1 MNARLNAF
9 ATVLDVVVLVGLG
22 LGLLF
27 APLTLVWAFDDGFAT
42 DLLLSWAIAVDGW
55 MLGHGVPLT
64 LTLDPSLAQSLSL
77 GESSSSFVVDIA
89 LLGLGLITL
98 LWGYRIGR
106 RSGTRIYP
114 VSTWFVAVGTLVG
127 LSFVMVFF
135 LPQHMVTMELMDA
148 LVRPALFLAAGLALA
163 TWAGSRAPGGRVLE
177 GVLPETVLA
186 VMRTGVKTAGA
197 SVLGLVALASLAL
210 AGLVLWSF
218 GTMIVLYE
226 SLQPG
231 VWGIITLSIAQL
243 ALLPTAIVWGAMW
256 MVGPGFALGTG
267 ALVSP
272 LGTTVQAVPA
282 LPLLGII
289 PSTPPMGAIMIVA
302 VPLAVSFI
310 AGVAATT
317 MLLGKNPGNLW
328 RNVGDTEFHHQPLV
342 QILAASAVAGVLGSF
357 GGFVLASMTSGS
369 AGPGRFQNV
378 GADPAQIALWW
389 GLEICVG
396 VLLGL
401 LSGAL
406 GRRGQKVAR

>member
-64 LTLDPSLAQSLSL
+64 LTLDPTLAQSLSL

-114 VSTWFVAVGTLVG
+114 VSTWFVAVGTLVA
-127 LSFVMVFF
+127 LSFAMVFF
-135 LPQHMVTMELMDA
+135 LPDHMVTMELMDA

-163 TWAGSRAPGGRVLE
+163 TWVGSRAPGGRVLE
-177 GVLPETVLA
+177 GALPDTVLA

-197 SVLGLVALASLAL
+197 SVLGLVALASLAI
-210 AGLVLWSF
+210 ASLVLWSF

-289 PSTPPMGAIMIVA
+289 PSAPPMGAIMIVA

-317 MLLGKNPGNLW
+317 MLLGNNPGNLW
-328 RNVGDTEFHHQPLV
+328 RSVGDTEFHHQPLV
-342 QILAASAVAGVLGSF
+342 QILAASAVAGALGSF
-357 GGFVLASMTSGS
+357 GGFLLASMTSGS

-389 GLEICVG
+389 GLEIFVG

-401 LSGAL
+401 ISGAL

>member
-64 LTLDPSLAQSLSL
+64 LTLDPTLAQSLSL
-77 GESSSSFVVDIA
+77 GESSSTFVVDIA

-114 VSTWFVAVGTLVG
+114 VSTWFVAVGTLVA
-127 LSFVMVFF
+127 LSFAMVFF
-135 LPQHMVTMELMDA
+135 LPDHMVTMELMDA

-163 TWAGSRAPGGRVLE
+163 TWVGSRAPGGRVLE
-177 GVLPETVLA
+177 GALPDTVLA

-197 SVLGLVALASLAL
+197 SVLGLVALASLAI

-256 MVGPGFALGTG
+256 MVGPGFAVGTG

-289 PSTPPMGAIMIVA
+289 PSAPPMGAIMIVA

-317 MLLGKNPGNLW
+317 MLLGNNPGNLW
-328 RNVGDTEFHHQPLV
+328 RSVGDTEFHHQPLV
-342 QILAASAVAGVLGSF
+342 QILAASAVAGALGSF
-357 GGFVLASMTSGS
+357 GGFLLASMTSGS

-389 GLEICVG
+389 GLEIFVG

-401 LSGAL
+401 ISGAL

>member
-22 LGLLF
+22 LGLMF
-27 APLTLVWAFDDGFAT
+27 APLTFVWAFDDGFAT

-64 LTLDPSLAQSLSL
+64 LTLDPTLAQSLSL
-77 GESSSSFVVDIA
+77 GESSSTFVVDIA

-114 VSTWFVAVGTLVG
+114 VSTWFVAVGTLVA

-135 LPQHMVTMELMDA
+135 LPAHMVTMELMDA

-163 TWAGSRAPGGRVLE
+163 TWVGSRAPGGRVLE
-177 GVLPETVLA
+177 GALPETLLA

-197 SVLGLVALASLAL
+197 SVLGLVALASLAI

-243 ALLPTAIVWGAMW
+243 ALLPTAIIWGAMW

-302 VPLAVSFI
+302 VPLVVSFI
-310 AGVAATT
+310 VGVAATT
-317 MLLGKNPGNLW
+317 MLLGNNPGDLW

-342 QILAASAVAGVLGSF
+342 QILAASAVAGALGSF
-357 GGFVLASMTSGS
+357 AGFVLASMTSGS

-389 GLEICVG
+389 GLEIFVG

>member
-27 APLTLVWAFDDGFAT
+27 APLTFVWAFDDGFAT

-127 LSFVMVFF
+127 LSFSMVFF

-163 TWAGSRAPGGRVLE
+163 TWVGSRAPGGRVLE

-289 PSTPPMGAIMIVA
+289 PSTPPMEAIMIVA

-317 MLLGKNPGNLW
+317 MLLGSNPGNLW

>member
-22 LGLLF
+22 LGLMF
-27 APLTLVWAFDDGFAT
+27 APLTFVWAFDDGFAT

-64 LTLDPSLAQSLSL
+64 LTLDPTLAQSLSL
-77 GESSSSFVVDIA
+77 GESSSTFVVDIA

-114 VSTWFVAVGTLVG
+114 VSTWFVAVGTLVA

-135 LPQHMVTMELMDA
+135 LPAHMVTMELMDA

-163 TWAGSRAPGGRVLE
+163 TWVGSRAPGGRVLQ
-177 GVLPETVLA
+177 GALPETLLA

-197 SVLGLVALASLAL
+197 SVLGLVALASLAI

-243 ALLPTAIVWGAMW
+243 ALLPTAIIWGAMW

-317 MLLGKNPGNLW
+317 MLLGNNPGDLW

-342 QILAASAVAGVLGSF
+342 QILAASAVAGALGSF
-357 GGFVLASMTSGS
+357 AGFVLASMTSGS

-389 GLEICVG
+389 GLEIFVG
-396 VLLGL
+396 VVLGL

>member
-64 LTLDPSLAQSLSL
+64 LTLDPTLAQSLSL
-77 GESSSSFVVDIA
+77 GESSSTFVVDIA

-163 TWAGSRAPGGRVLE
+163 TWVGSRAPGGRVLE

-256 MVGPGFALGTG
+256 MVGPGFAVGTG

-289 PSTPPMGAIMIVA
+289 PSTPPMEAIMIVA

-342 QILAASAVAGVLGSF
+342 QILAASAVGGVLGSF

>member
-27 APLTLVWAFDDGFAT
+27 APLTFVWAFDDGFAT

-64 LTLDPSLAQSLSL
+64 LTLDPTLAQSLSL
-77 GESSSSFVVDIA
+77 GESSSTFVVDIA

-163 TWAGSRAPGGRVLE
+163 TWVGSRAPGGRVLE

-197 SVLGLVALASLAL
+197 SVLGLVALASLAI

-289 PSTPPMGAIMIVA
+289 PSTPPMEAIMIVA

-317 MLLGKNPGNLW
+317 MLLGSNPGNLW

>member
-27 APLTLVWAFDDGFAT
+27 APLTFVWAFDDGFAT

-163 TWAGSRAPGGRVLE
+163 TWVGSRAPGGRVLE

-197 SVLGLVALASLAL
+197 SVLGLVALASLAI
-210 AGLVLWSF
+210 AGLVMWSF

-243 ALLPTAIVWGAMW
+243 ALLPTAIVWGALW

-289 PSTPPMGAIMIVA
+289 PPTPPMGAIMIVA

-357 GGFVLASMTSGS
+357 GGYVLASMTSGS

>member
-1 MNARLNAF
+1 MNARLNAL

-22 LGLLF
+22 LGLFF

-42 DLLLSWAIAVDGW
+42 DVLLSWAIAVDGW

-64 LTLDPSLAQSLSL
+64 FTLDATLAQSLSL
-77 GESSSSFVVDIA
+77 GENNSSFVVDIA
-89 LLGLGLITL
+89 LLGVGLITL

-114 VSTWFVAVGTLVG
+114 VSTWFVAVGTLVA
-127 LSFVMVFF
+127 LSFAMVFF
-135 LPQHMVTMELMDA
+135 LPPHMVTMELMDA

-163 TWAGSRAPGGRVLE
+163 TWVGSRAPGGRVLE
-177 GVLPETVLA
+177 GVVPEALLA

-197 SVLGLVALASLAL
+197 SVLGLVALASLAI

-289 PSTPPMGAIMIVA
+289 PSSPPAGAIMIVA

-317 MLLGKNPGNLW
+317 MLLGHAPGNLW
-328 RNVGDTEFHHQPLV
+328 RDVGDTEFHHQPLV
-342 QILAASAVAGVLGSF
+342 QIVAASAVAGALGSF

-378 GADPAQIALWW
+378 GADPAQSALWW
-389 GLEICVG
+389 GLEIFVG
-396 VLLGL
+396 VFLGL

-406 GRRGQKVAR
+406 GRRRQKVAR

>member
-1 MNARLNAF
+1 MNARLHAF

-27 APLTLVWAFDDGFAT
+27 APLTFVWAFDDGFAT

-127 LSFVMVFF
+127 LSFSMVFF

-163 TWAGSRAPGGRVLE
+163 TWVGSRAPGGRVLE

-289 PSTPPMGAIMIVA
+289 PSTPPMEAIMIVA

-317 MLLGKNPGNLW
+317 MLLGSNPGNLW

>member
-22 LGLLF
+22 LGLMF
-27 APLTLVWAFDDGFAT
+27 APLTFVWAFDDGFAT

-64 LTLDPSLAQSLSL
+64 LTLDPTLAQSLSL
-77 GESSSSFVVDIA
+77 GESSSTFVVDIA

-114 VSTWFVAVGTLVG
+114 VSTWFVAVGTLVA

-135 LPQHMVTMELMDA
+135 LPAHMVTMELMDA

-163 TWAGSRAPGGRVLE
+163 TWVGSRAPGGRVLE
-177 GVLPETVLA
+177 GALPETLLA

-197 SVLGLVALASLAL
+197 SVLGLVALASLAI

-243 ALLPTAIVWGAMW
+243 ALLPTAIIWGAMW

-317 MLLGKNPGNLW
+317 MLLGNNPGDLW

-342 QILAASAVAGVLGSF
+342 QILAASTVAGALGSF
-357 GGFVLASMTSGS
+357 AGFVLASMTSGS

-389 GLEICVG
+389 GLEIFVG

>member
-27 APLTLVWAFDDGFAT
+27 APLTFVWAFDDGFAT

-127 LSFVMVFF
+127 LSFSMVFF

-163 TWAGSRAPGGRVLE
+163 TWVGSRAPGGRVLE

-197 SVLGLVALASLAL
+197 SVLGLVALASLAI

-289 PSTPPMGAIMIVA
+289 PSNPPIGAIMIVA
-302 VPLAVSFI
+302 VPLAVAFI

-317 MLLGKNPGNLW
+317 MLLGSNPGNLW

-357 GGFVLASMTSGS
+357 GGYVLASMTSGS

>member
-64 LTLDPSLAQSLSL
+64 LTLDPTLAQSLSL
-77 GESSSSFVVDIA
+77 GESSSTFVVDIA

-163 TWAGSRAPGGRVLE
+163 TWVGSRAPGGRVLE

-256 MVGPGFALGTG
+256 MVGPGFAVGTG

-289 PSTPPMGAIMIVA
+289 PSNPPIGAIMIVA
-302 VPLAVSFI
+302 VPLAVAFI

>member
-64 LTLDPSLAQSLSL
+64 LTLDPTLAQSLSL
-77 GESSSSFVVDIA
+77 GESSSTFVVDIA

-163 TWAGSRAPGGRVLE
+163 TWVGSRAPGGRVLE

-256 MVGPGFALGTG
+256 MVGPGFAVGAG

-289 PSTPPMGAIMIVA
+289 PSNPPIGAIMIVA
-302 VPLAVSFI
+302 VPLAVAFI

>member
-64 LTLDPSLAQSLSL
+64 LTLDPTLAQSLSL
-77 GESSSSFVVDIA
+77 GESSSTFVVDIA

-114 VSTWFVAVGTLVG
+114 VSTWFVAVGTLVA
-127 LSFVMVFF
+127 LSFAMVFF
-135 LPQHMVTMELMDA
+135 LPDHMVTMELMDA

-163 TWAGSRAPGGRVLE
+163 TWVGSRAPGGRVLE
-177 GVLPETVLA
+177 GALPDTVLA

-197 SVLGLVALASLAL
+197 SVLGLVALASLAI

-317 MLLGKNPGNLW
+317 MLLGNNPGNLW
-328 RNVGDTEFHHQPLV
+328 RSVGDTEFHHQPLV
-342 QILAASAVAGVLGSF
+342 QILAASAVAGALGSF
-357 GGFVLASMTSGS
+357 GGFLLASMTSGS

-389 GLEICVG
+389 GLEIFVG

-401 LSGAL
+401 ISGAL

>member
-1 MNARLNAF
+1 MNARLHAF

-27 APLTLVWAFDDGFAT
+27 APLTFVWAFDDGFAT

-127 LSFVMVFF
+127 LSFAMVFF

-163 TWAGSRAPGGRVLE
+163 TWVGSRAPGGRVLE

-197 SVLGLVALASLAL
+197 SVLGLVALASLAI

-289 PSTPPMGAIMIVA
+289 PSTPPMEAIMIVA

-317 MLLGKNPGNLW
+317 MLLGSNPGNLW

>member
-27 APLTLVWAFDDGFAT
+27 APLTFVWAFDDGFAT
-42 DLLLSWAIAVDGW
+42 DLLISWAIAVDGW

-114 VSTWFVAVGTLVG
+114 VSTWFVAVGTLVA

-163 TWAGSRAPGGRVLE
+163 TWVGSRAPGGRVLE

-197 SVLGLVALASLAL
+197 SVLGLVALASLAI
-210 AGLVLWSF
+210 AGLIVWSF

-243 ALLPTAIVWGAMW
+243 ALLPTAIVWGALW

-317 MLLGKNPGNLW
+317 MLLGSNPGNLW

-342 QILAASAVAGVLGSF
+342 QILAASAVAGALGSF

-378 GADPAQIALWW
+378 GADPAQVALWW
-389 GLEICVG
+389 GLEIFVG

-406 GRRGQKVAR
+406 GRRSQKVAR

>member
-272 LGTTVQAVPA
+272 LGTAVQAVPA

-289 PSTPPMGAIMIVA
+289 PSTPPIGAIMIVA

>member
-22 LGLLF
+22 LGLMF
-27 APLTLVWAFDDGFAT
+27 APLTFVWAFDDGFAT

-64 LTLDPSLAQSLSL
+64 FTLDPTLAQSLSL
-77 GESSSSFVVDIA
+77 GESSSTFVVDIA

-114 VSTWFVAVGTLVG
+114 VSTWFVAVGTLVA

-135 LPQHMVTMELMDA
+135 LPAHMVTMELMDA

-163 TWAGSRAPGGRVLE
+163 TWVGSRAPGGRVLE
-177 GVLPETVLA
+177 GALPETLLA

-197 SVLGLVALASLAL
+197 SVLGLVALASLAI

-243 ALLPTAIVWGAMW
+243 ALLPTAIIWGAMW

-282 LPLLGII
+282 LPLLGVI

-317 MLLGKNPGNLW
+317 MLLGNNPGDLW

-342 QILAASAVAGVLGSF
+342 QILAASAVAGALGSF
-357 GGFVLASMTSGS
+357 AGFVLASMTSGS

-389 GLEICVG
+389 GLEIFVG

>member
-9 ATVLDVVVLVGLG
+9 ATALDVVVLVGLG
-22 LGLLF
+22 LGLFF

-42 DLLLSWAIAVDGW
+42 DLLLSWAIAVNGW

-64 LTLDPSLAQSLSL
+64 FTLDATLAQSLSL
-77 GESSSSFVVDIA
+77 GESDSTFVVDIA
-89 LLGLGLITL
+89 LLGVGLLTL

-106 RSGTRIYP
+106 RSGTRVYP
-114 VSTWFVAVGTLVG
+114 VSTWFVAVGTLVA
-127 LSFVMVFF
+127 LSFAMVFF
-135 LPQHMVTMELMDA
+135 LPAHMVTMTVLDA
-148 LVRPALFLAAGLALA
+148 LVRPVLFLAAGLALA
-163 TWAGSRAPGGRVLE
+163 TWVGSRAPGGRVLE
-177 GVLPETVLA
+177 GVLPQALLA

-197 SVLGLVALASLAL
+197 SVLGLIGVTAVVI
-210 AGLVLWSF
+210 AGLVLLSF
-218 GTMIVLYE
+218 GTLVTLYE
-226 SLQPG
+226 ALQPG

-243 ALLPTAIVWGAMW
+243 ALLPTAIIWGALW
-256 MVGPGFALGTG
+256 MVGPGFAVGTG

-289 PSTPPMGAIMIVA
+289 PSSPPAGAIMIVA
-302 VPLAVSFI
+302 VPLAVSFV

-317 MLLGKNPGNLW
+317 MLLGRTPGKLW
-328 RNVGDTEFHHQPLV
+328 RDVGDTEFHHQPLV
-342 QILAASAVAGVLGSF
+342 QVLAASAVAGLLGSF
-357 GGFVLASMTSGS
+357 GGFVLASITSGA

-389 GLEICVG
+389 GLEIFVG
-396 VLLGL
+396 VVLGL

-406 GRRGQKVAR
+406 GRRSQKLAR

>member
-27 APLTLVWAFDDGFAT
+27 APLTFVWAFDDGFAT

-127 LSFVMVFF
+127 LSFSMVFF

-163 TWAGSRAPGGRVLE
+163 TWVGSRAPGGRVLE

-197 SVLGLVALASLAL
+197 SVLGLVALASLAI

-289 PSTPPMGAIMIVA
+289 PSTPPMEAIMIVA

-317 MLLGKNPGNLW
+317 MLLGSNPGNLW

>member
-163 TWAGSRAPGGRVLE
+163 TWVGSRAPGGRVLE

-197 SVLGLVALASLAL
+197 SVLGLVALASLTL

-256 MVGPGFALGTG
+256 MVGPGFAVGTG

-289 PSTPPMGAIMIVA
+289 PSNPPIGAIMIVA
-302 VPLAVSFI
+302 VPLAVAFI

>member
-1 MNARLNAF
+1 
-9 ATVLDVVVLVGLG
+9 
-22 LGLLF
+22 
-27 APLTLVWAFDDGFAT
+27 
-42 DLLLSWAIAVDGW
+42 
-55 MLGHGVPLT
+55 
-64 LTLDPSLAQSLSL
+64 
-77 GESSSSFVVDIA
+77 
-89 LLGLGLITL
+89 
-98 LWGYRIGR
+98 
-106 RSGTRIYP
+106 
-114 VSTWFVAVGTLVG
+114 
-127 LSFVMVFF
+127 
-135 LPQHMVTMELMDA
+135 
-148 LVRPALFLAAGLALA
+148 
-163 TWAGSRAPGGRVLE
+163 
-177 GVLPETVLA
+177 
-186 VMRTGVKTAGA
+186 
-197 SVLGLVALASLAL
+197 
-210 AGLVLWSF
+210 
-218 GTMIVLYE
+218 MIVLYE

-256 MVGPGFALGTG
+256 MVGPGFAVGTG

-289 PSTPPMGAIMIVA
+289 PSNPPIGAIMIVA
-302 VPLAVSFI
+302 VPLAVAFI

-328 RNVGDTEFHHQPLV
+328 RKVGDTEFHHQTLV

-357 GGFVLASMTSGS
+357 GGFVLASITSGS

>member
-64 LTLDPSLAQSLSL
+64 LTLDPTLAQSLSL
-77 GESSSSFVVDIA
+77 GESSSTFVVDIA

-148 LVRPALFLAAGLALA
+148 LVRPALFLSAGLALA
-163 TWAGSRAPGGRVLE
+163 TWVGSRAPGGRVLE

-289 PSTPPMGAIMIVA
+289 PSTPPMEAIMIVA

>member
-22 LGLLF
+22 LGLMF
-27 APLTLVWAFDDGFAT
+27 APLTFVWAFDDGFAT

-64 LTLDPSLAQSLSL
+64 LTLDPTLAQSLSL
-77 GESSSSFVVDIA
+77 GESSSTFVVDIA

-114 VSTWFVAVGTLVG
+114 VSTWFVAVGTLVA

-135 LPQHMVTMELMDA
+135 LPAHMVTMELMDV

-163 TWAGSRAPGGRVLE
+163 TWVGSRAPGGRVLE
-177 GVLPETVLA
+177 GALPETLLA

-197 SVLGLVALASLAL
+197 SVLGLVALASLAI

-243 ALLPTAIVWGAMW
+243 ALLPTAIIWGAMW

-302 VPLAVSFI
+302 VPLVVSFI
-310 AGVAATT
+310 VGVAATT
-317 MLLGKNPGNLW
+317 MLLGNNPGDLW

-342 QILAASAVAGVLGSF
+342 QILAASAVAGALGSF
-357 GGFVLASMTSGS
+357 AGFVLASMTSGS

-389 GLEICVG
+389 GLEIFVG

>member
-27 APLTLVWAFDDGFAT
+27 APLTFVWAFDDGFAT

-64 LTLDPSLAQSLSL
+64 LTLDPTLAQSLSL
-77 GESSSSFVVDIA
+77 GESSSTFVVDIA

-114 VSTWFVAVGTLVG
+114 VSTWFVAVGTLVA

-135 LPQHMVTMELMDA
+135 LPAHMVTMELMDA

-163 TWAGSRAPGGRVLE
+163 TWVGSRAPGGRVLE
-177 GVLPETVLA
+177 GALPETLLA

-197 SVLGLVALASLAL
+197 SVLGLVALASLAI

-243 ALLPTAIVWGAMW
+243 ALLPTAIIWGAMW

-317 MLLGKNPGNLW
+317 MLLGNNPGDLW

-342 QILAASAVAGVLGSF
+342 QILAASAVAGALGSF
-357 GGFVLASMTSGS
+357 AGFVLASMTSGS

-389 GLEICVG
+389 GLEIFVG

-406 GRRGQKVAR
+406 GRRGKKVAR

>member
-27 APLTLVWAFDDGFAT
+27 APLTFVWAFDDGFAT

-127 LSFVMVFF
+127 LSFSMVFF

-163 TWAGSRAPGGRVLE
+163 TWVGSRAPGGRVLE

-289 PSTPPMGAIMIVA
+289 PSTPPMEAIMIVA

-357 GGFVLASMTSGS
+357 GGYVLASMTSGS

>member
-64 LTLDPSLAQSLSL
+64 LTLDPTLAQSLSL
-77 GESSSSFVVDIA
+77 GESSSTFVVDIA

-114 VSTWFVAVGTLVG
+114 LSTWFVAVGTLVG
-127 LSFVMVFF
+127 LSFSMVFF

-163 TWAGSRAPGGRVLE
+163 TWVGSRAPGGRVLE

-197 SVLGLVALASLAL
+197 SVLGLVALASLAI

-289 PSTPPMGAIMIVA
+289 PSTPPMEAIMIVA

-342 QILAASAVAGVLGSF
+342 QILAASAVAGALGSF

>member
-27 APLTLVWAFDDGFAT
+27 APLTFVWAFDDGFAT

-64 LTLDPSLAQSLSL
+64 FTLDPVLAQSLSL
-77 GESSSSFVVDIA
+77 GESSSTFVVDIA

-135 LPQHMVTMELMDA
+135 LPRHMVTMELMDA

-163 TWAGSRAPGGRVLE
+163 TWVGSRAPGGRVLE
-177 GVLPETVLA
+177 GALPETVLA

-197 SVLGLVALASLAL
+197 SVLGLVALSSLAI
-210 AGLVLWSF
+210 AGLVVWSF

-243 ALLPTAIVWGAMW
+243 ALLPTVIIWGAMW

-310 AGVAATT
+310 AGVAATR
-317 MLLGKNPGNLW
+317 MLLGNNPGRLW

-342 QILAASAVAGVLGSF
+342 QILSASAVAGALGSF
-357 GGFVLASMTSGS
+357 GGFLLASITSGS

-389 GLEICVG
+389 GLEIFVG

-406 GRRGQKVAR
+406 GHRGQKVAR

>member
-22 LGLLF
+22 LGLMF
-27 APLTLVWAFDDGFAT
+27 APLTFVWAFDDGFAT

-64 LTLDPSLAQSLSL
+64 LTLDPTLAQSLSL
-77 GESSSSFVVDIA
+77 GESSSTFVVDIA

-114 VSTWFVAVGTLVG
+114 VSTWFVAVGTLVA

-135 LPQHMVTMELMDA
+135 LPAHMVTMELMDA

-163 TWAGSRAPGGRVLE
+163 TWVGSRAPGGRVLE
-177 GVLPETVLA
+177 GALPETLLA

-197 SVLGLVALASLAL
+197 SVLGLVALASLAI

-243 ALLPTAIVWGAMW
+243 ALLPTAIIWGAMW

-317 MLLGKNPGNLW
+317 MLLGNNPGDLW

-342 QILAASAVAGVLGSF
+342 QILAASAAAGALGSF
-357 GGFVLASMTSGS
+357 AGFVLASMTSGS

-389 GLEICVG
+389 GLEIFVG